1 MKLLI
6 FNPKPDE
13 SEETLC
19 KHLYIDR
26 DDLKKARRITS
37 SLLIYDYRG
46 KYLASYRN
54 NYIALNPYFS
64 RINRWVVPENSY
76 SYKPLTVVTYED

>member
-13 SEETLC
+13 SEEILC
-19 KHLYIDR
+19 SHLWIGKPY
-26 DDLKKARRITS
+26 LKRAKRLTS
-37 SLLIYDYRG
+37 SLLIHKHGVRYKTYHPLLLNTEDDWLIRG
-46 KYLASYRN
+46 DA
-54 NYIALNPYFS
+54 
-64 RINRWVVPENSY
+64 Y

>member
-13 SEETLC
+13 SEEILC
-19 KHLYIDR
+19 KHLYIGR
-26 DDLKKARRITS
+26 GDLKKARRITS
-37 SLLIYDYRG
+37 SFLIHDYREF
-46 KYLASYRN
+46 
-54 NYIALNPYFS
+54 YITLNPYVS
-64 RINRWVVPENSY
+64 IIDRWIVPENSY

>member
-13 SEETLC
+13 SEEILC
-19 KHLYIDR
+19 NHIYINR
-26 DDLKKARRITS
+26 SSLKKARRITS
-37 SLLIYDYRG
+37 SLLIHDY
-46 KYLASYRN
+46 KEY
-54 NYIALNPYFS
+54 YINLSPYVS
-64 RINRWVVPENSY
+64 VVDRWIVPPNAY

>member
-13 SEETLC
+13 SEEILC

-26 DDLKKARRITS
+26 SSLKRARRITS
-37 SLLIYDYRG
+37 SLLIHDHSKFYTALTPY
-46 KYLASYRN
+46 AS
-54 NYIALNPYFS
+54 I
-64 RINRWVVPENSY
+64 IDMWIVPENSY

>member
-6 FNPKPDE
+6 FKPKPDE
-13 SEETLC
+13 SEEILC

-26 DDLKKARRITS
+26 SSLKKARRITS
-37 SLLIYDYRG
+37 SLLIQDYG
-46 KYLASYRN
+46 EY
-54 NYIALNPYFS
+54 YITLNPYMS
-64 RINRWVVPENSY
+64 VVDRWIVPDNSY

>member
-13 SEETLC
+13 SEEILC
-19 KHLYIDR
+19 HHLWVGKQY
-26 DDLKKARRITS
+26 LKRAKRLTS
-37 SLLIYDYRG
+37 SLLIHKHG
-46 KYLASYRN
+46 VKYKTYHPLD
-54 NYIALNPYFS
+54 LNTEDDWLI
-64 RINRWVVPENSY
+64 RDGAY

>member
-13 SEETLC
+13 SEEILC
-19 KHLYIDR
+19 KHLYIGR
-26 DDLKKARRITS
+26 SDLKKARRITS
-37 SLLIYDYRG
+37 SLLIH
-46 KYLASYRN
+46 
-54 NYIALNPYFS
+54 NYEEYYINLNPYVS
-64 RINRWVVPENSY
+64 EVDRWIVPYDAY

>member
-13 SEETLC
+13 SEEILC
-19 KHLYIDR
+19 KHLYVNR
-26 DDLKKARRITS
+26 SSLKRARRITS
-37 SLLIYDYRG
+37 SLLIHDYE
-46 KYLASYRN
+46 K
-54 NYIALNPYFS
+54 NYITLSPYLS
-64 RINRWVVPENSY
+64 EICRWAVPENSY

>member
-13 SEETLC
+13 SEEILC

-26 DDLKKARRITS
+26 SSLKKARKITS
-37 SLLIYDYRG
+37 SLLLHDYREF
-46 KYLASYRN
+46 
-54 NYIALNPYFS
+54 YITLNPYVS
-64 RINRWVVPENSY
+64 VVDRWIVPDNSY
-76 SYKPLTVVTYED
+76 SFKPLTVVTYED

>member
-13 SEETLC
+13 SEEILC
-19 KHLYIDR
+19 KHLYINR
-26 DDLKKARRITS
+26 SDLKKARRIIS
-37 SLLIYDYRG
+37 SLLVHDYE
-46 KYLASYRN
+46 K
-54 NYIALNPYFS
+54 NYIALNPYVS
-64 RINRWVVPENSY
+64 IIDRWIVPENSY

>member
-13 SEETLC
+13 SEEILC

-26 DDLKKARRITS
+26 SSLKKARRITS
-37 SLLIYDYRG
+37 SLLIHDRG
-46 KYLASYRN
+46 EYYT
-54 NYIALNPYFS
+54 ALTPYVS
-64 RINRWVVPENSY
+64 IIDMWIVPKNSY
-76 SYKPLTVVTYED
+76 SFKTLTVVPYED

>member
-13 SEETLC
+13 SEEILC
-19 KHLYIDR
+19 KHLYISSSN
-26 DDLKKARRITS
+26 LKKARKITS
-37 SLLIYDYRG
+37 SLLIQDYG
-46 KYLASYRN
+46 DY
-54 NYIALNPYFS
+54 YITLNPYRS
-64 RINRWVVPENSY
+64 VIDEWIVPNNSY

>member
-13 SEETLC
+13 SEEILC
-19 KHLYIDR
+19 LHLWIGKGY
-26 DDLKKARRITS
+26 LKSAKRLTS
-37 SLLIYDYRG
+37 SLLIQKHGVRYKTYHPLLLNTEDDWLIRG
-46 KYLASYRN
+46 DA
-54 NYIALNPYFS
+54 
-64 RINRWVVPENSY
+64 Y

>member
-6 FNPKPDE
+6 FKPKPDE
-13 SEETLC
+13 SEEILC

-26 DDLKKARRITS
+26 SSLKKARKITS
-37 SLLIYDYRG
+37 SLLLHDYREF
-46 KYLASYRN
+46 
-54 NYIALNPYFS
+54 YITLNPYRS
-64 RINRWVVPENSY
+64 VVDVWVVPNNAY

>member
-13 SEETLC
+13 SEEILC
-19 KHLYIDR
+19 HHLWIGKQY
-26 DDLKKARRITS
+26 LKRAKRLTS
-37 SLLIYDYRG
+37 SLLIHKHGVRYKTYHP
-46 KYLASYRN
+46 LL
-54 NYIALNPYFS
+54 LNIEDDWS
-64 RINRWVVPENSY
+64 VQGDAY

>member
-13 SEETLC
+13 SEEILC
-19 KHLYIDR
+19 KHLYINR
-26 DDLKKARRITS
+26 SSLKKARRITS
-37 SLLIYDYRG
+37 SLLIHDYRE
-46 KYLASYRN
+46 YYTTLS
-54 NYIALNPYFS
+54 PYHPS
-64 RINRWVVPENSY
+64 IIDIWKVPDNSY